1 MVSYSKLRITL
12 KEIANLYYISNF
24 CVWSLSLSERFNK
37 KKTFHRCHANWVIG
51 FSLFF
56 IVTQMAGLSQTST
69 GLSVYVYGGLYRVL
83 TLPATV
89 SKTNSAM
96 FLPSIPANLSE
107 IGTPV

>member
-1 MVSYSKLRITL
+1 MLSIFFNTNSYSKTL
-12 KEIANLYYISNF
+12 KTETVAEN
-24 CVWSLSLSERFNK
+24 E
-37 KKTFHRCHANWVIG
+37 
-51 FSLFF
+51 
-56 IVTQMAGLSQTST
+56 
-69 GLSVYVYGGLYRVL
+69 YGGLYRVL